1 MQTIRFMLR
10 DVSKKVA
17 SFRRTDPAKLCGW
30 AKNCHQCKNF
40 QTFLDVGEFLAQF
53 KGFKVG
59 VAHPRCEIGS
69 LSGSPSFGTL
79 IKCVGGLV

>member
-1 MQTIRFMLR
+1 MLR
-10 DVSKKVA
+10 DVLKKVA
-17 SFRRTDPAKLCGW
+17 GFRRSNPAKLCGQ
-30 AKNCHQCKNF
+30 AKNCHQCKMF
-40 QTFLDVGEFLAQF
+40 QNFLDVGVFLAQF
-53 KGFKVG
+53 EGFKVG